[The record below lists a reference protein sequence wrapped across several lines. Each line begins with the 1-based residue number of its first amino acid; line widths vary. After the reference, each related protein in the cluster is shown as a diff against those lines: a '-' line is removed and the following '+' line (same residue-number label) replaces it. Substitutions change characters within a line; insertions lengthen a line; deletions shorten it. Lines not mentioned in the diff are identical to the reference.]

1 MAVTNG
7 GSVELN
13 SNPVIPWCVCRC
25 TYEAGGTEVALH
37 DICNTVAMNCSLD
50 TIRNCTQGFEFA
62 GLYNVYMHLNDTCAT
77 GSDIFFRR
85 TGILNNAACERI
97 SGISGNLW
105 TGWTAYP
112 ISDIWNRI
120 VVWKLPL
127 LQLLSQFPR
136 PPLGPS
142 VETGVMLHLL
152 GDPIDSVS
160 SIFLTLAA
168 CCERAEEAK
177 QLCRQNGTDD
187 DHPDFQRR
195 WKGLAIIMVSYDE
208 CGLSKQIGDFCNTL

>member
-1 MAVTNG
+1 MRSSPGVYVN
-7 GSVELN
+7 V
-13 SNPVIPWCVCRC
+13 PVRLVVLK
-25 TYEAGGTEVALH
+25 VAL
-37 DICNTVAMNCSLD
+37 DEPCKTIAMNCSLE
-50 TIRNCTQGFEFA
+50 TIQNHTRGFEFA
-62 GLYNVYMHLNDTCAT
+62 GIYNVYRYLNDTCET
-77 GSDIFFRR
+77 GSDIFFRSSR
-85 TGILNNAACERI
+85 MLNTAACERI
-97 SGISGNLW
+97 SGLSGNLW

-142 VETGVMLHLL
+142 VETSVMLHLL

-160 SIFLTLAA
+160 SIFFTLAA
-168 CCERAEEAK
+168 CRERAAEAK
-177 QLCRQNGTDD
+177 QLCRETRTPD
-187 DHPDFQRR
+187 DHPDFDRR

-208 CGLSKQIGDFCNTL
+208 CGLSDQVPEFCNTL